1 MPVAEDASKGFH
13 DAHIRLSW
21 TTLAGM
27 ILLTAPMLTPSP
39 YWKLTVF
46 AAFVLA
52 VPYALVLWRC
62 LRSRERSGP
71 ALAMGISMII
81 GGVTLLLAFIP
92 NQETWKIALWIA
104 LTASHIAMFVFA
116 VMAFRSGTSEKPVWR
131 LLLRGFVDPV
141 VYYGIVFLLFMGALV
156 PLSHGL
162 R

>member
-1 MPVAEDASKGFH
+1 MSLAENAGGFR
-13 DAHIRLSW
+13 DAHRRLSW
-21 TTLAGM
+21 ITLAAI
-27 ILLTAPMLTPSP
+27 ILLTAPMLMPSP

-62 LRSRERSGP
+62 LGARERSGP
-71 ALAMGISMII
+71 ALAMGISVVI
-81 GGVTLLLAFIP
+81 GGATLLLALIP
-92 NQETWKIALWIA
+92 NQETWKVALWIA
-104 LTASHIAMFVFA
+104 LVASHTAMFVLG

-131 LLLRGFVDPV
+131 LLLRGFVDPI

-156 PLSHGL
+156 PISHGL